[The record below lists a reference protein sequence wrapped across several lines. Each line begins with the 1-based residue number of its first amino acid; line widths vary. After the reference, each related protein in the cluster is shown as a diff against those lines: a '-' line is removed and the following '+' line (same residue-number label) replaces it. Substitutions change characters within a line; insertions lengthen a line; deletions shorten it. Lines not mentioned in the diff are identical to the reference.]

1 MKFEDLIESPMEILT
16 QISTKLKLGS
26 GKKLNE
32 VFQSHRQSHIHIS
45 STRNYN
51 NSSTKTLEGSG
62 SVVWANKNGP
72 GLAD

>member
-32 VFQSHRQSHIHIS
+32 VFQSHRQAYIHIS
-45 STRNYN
+45 SI
-51 NSSTKTLEGSG
+51 KTLEGSG
-62 SVVWANKNGP
+62 SVIWANKNGLV
-72 GLAD
+72 LAD

>member
-32 VFQSHRQSHIHIS
+32 VFQSHRKSYIHIP
-45 STRNYN
+45 
-51 NSSTKTLEGSG
+51 STKTLEGSG